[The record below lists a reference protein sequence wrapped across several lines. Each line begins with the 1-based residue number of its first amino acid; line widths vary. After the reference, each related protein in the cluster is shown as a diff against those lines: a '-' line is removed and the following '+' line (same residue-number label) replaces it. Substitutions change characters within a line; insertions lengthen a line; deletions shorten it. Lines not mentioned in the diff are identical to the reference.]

1 MSDRLPGPSKG
12 SRSESTSAFAALVR
26 TLRESAGQTQVAFA
40 ERLNVSRS
48 LIGNIE
54 TGVRPSREFV
64 ELLVR
69 SFPDR
74 RDSIVST
81 FDGLE
86 QRRTTKP
93 AGRRAET
100 PVQRDVTF
108 LMSSGRHREAHT
120 AMLRELQRPQPRLER
135 VWLNERLAEV
145 HFILS
150 ESEAGIKALGDAID
164 ACRDATS
171 SSEDLG
177 DKEIELREM
186 LASRLQH
193 RDDFVAAHAILDGG
207 LVEAPDAGA
216 LWHRKG
222 IVHWY
227 EHAYS
232 DAYASIMT
240 AVKCGVPLSRVLHAR
255 GQLLAEW
262 GNPRAA
268 IEDLTGVLEDE
279 YAESLAAYA
288 RSTRA
293 HAIAQ
298 LGDFERALLEW
309 NIAEK
314 ATPDNGWLHYFRAL
328 ANYHRGSYAE
338 ALQGLQ
344 RALACSSP
352 HLNLPKRIRAE
363 SILRELEDWRASKG

>member
-1 MSDRLPGPSKG
+1 MSDRPPGPGKG
-12 SRSESTSAFAALVR
+12 SRSESTSAFAPLVR
-26 TLRESAGQTQVAFA
+26 ALRESAGQTQAAFA

-48 LIGNIE
+48 LVGNIE

-69 SFPDR
+69 SFPDQ

-86 QRRTTKP
+86 QRRTSKP
-93 AGRRAET
+93 AGRKAET
-100 PVQRDVTF
+100 PVQRDITF

-120 AMLRELQRPQPRLER
+120 AVLRELQRPQPGLER
-135 VWLNERLAEV
+135 VWLTERLAEV

-150 ESEAGIKALGDAID
+150 EPEDGIKALGDAID

-186 LASRLQH
+186 LAGRLQH
-193 RDDFVAAHAILDGG
+193 RDDFVAAHAVLDGG

-293 HAIAQ
+293 HAFAQ

-309 NIAEK
+309 SIAER

-328 ANYHRGSYAE
+328 ANYHQGSYAE
-338 ALQGLQ
+338 ASQGLR

-363 SILRELEDWRASKG
+363 AILRELEGGRASK